1 MSSLKFV
8 DDMACIQRSVA
19 QCHDQAVRRGMVL
32 DVCSLKLARWFW
44 RLAVVEDSMHM
55 RWLGVLA
62 QQGAC
67 VQSTIA
73 LTRSPQRKAIA
84 LIWNGLIAG

>member
-1 MSSLKFV
+1 MNSLKFV

-19 QCHDQAVRRGMVL
+19 QCHDQAVRRGMVI
-32 DVCSLKLARWFW
+32 DVMQPQTGELVLEVGC
-44 RLAVVEDSMHM
+44 VEGSMHM

-62 QQGAC
+62 QLGAC
-67 VQSTIA
+67 AQSTIA
-73 LTRSPQRKAIA
+73 LTRSPQQKAIA